1 MKRVVI
7 VTGTPG
13 VGKSS
18 ISALLAARLNGLH
31 VDLADLVKDE
41 GLHCGFDTERGTLI
55 ADESRVSERVSQ
67 IIGRSEGYVIVDG
80 HIAIGV
86 VDSARVLLVLVLRR
100 NPDEL
105 REVLKKK
112 GFKERKVAE
121 NVAAEVLDV
130 CLVDAVEAYGQ
141 KQICEVDVSGRTIAA
156 VVDETMGIIEDQD
169 KCRIGVVDWLAKLE
183 AEGRLDEVFASL

>member
-18 ISALLAARLNGLH
+18 TSELLASRLNGLH
-31 VDLADLVKDE
+31 VDLGELVKDE
-41 GLHCGFDTERGTLI
+41 GLHCGFDPERDTLI
-55 ADESRVSERVSQ
+55 ADEPRLSEHVNQ

-80 HIAIGV
+80 HIAIGI
-86 VDSARVLLVLVLRR
+86 VDSERVLLVLVLRR

-105 REVLKKK
+105 RAVLKKK
-112 GFKERKVAE
+112 GFKARKVAE

-130 CLVDAVEAYGQ
+130 CLADAVEAYGQ
-141 KQICEVDVSGRTIAA
+141 KRICEVDVSGRTIAA
-156 VVDETMGIIEDQD
+156 VGDEIMDIIKGQE
-169 KCRIGVVDWLAKLE
+169 KCRIGVVDWLTRLE
-183 AEGRLDEVFASL
+183 AEGRLDEVFASV